1 MIKAMN
7 LRKKLIL
14 LFLVIGSLPML
25 MAGSI
30 LYSRAET
37 EIQRLAEV
45 KAESILHGRFATT
58 KTYFQ
63 GLEEVVGDLASLS
76 RTQKAV
82 KQFGDIFDRAAID
95 DKSPRYQAALS
106 ELKKFYDE
114 QYAAEYKKQTGRD
127 IDVSQF
133 VGKLDPVAVMA
144 QFEFIADNQNPL
156 GQKNKMTSSRLDST
170 YSAIHAEHHP
180 RYNDILQRHALYD
193 VFIVDA
199 KGRVVYTVFKELD
212 FATDL
217 KSGPWA
223 DSGLARAF
231 EAGLKSRPGKVH
243 IEDFAAYTPS
253 YDGPAGFMSAPIVG
267 DNGQNLGVLVVQFP
281 IDKLN
286 AIVADRTGLGETGDV
301 ILLGADGRLRT
312 DTRRVENANH
322 LKRQFNE
329 PGFKLHSELWSK
341 AVAEAKTDGTTVL
354 RATSYD
360 GLPVIGVVQ
369 RFQLGNLEWF
379 GVVELGEKETLAGL
393 RDMQLG
399 LAIVFLLSQSLVA
412 LAAFWFGR
420 KLAGELDSV
429 STLLGATSR
438 QVSASSQQSASAA
451 TELSEAATEQAASLQ
466 ETMASI
472 EEISAMVNQNAES
485 AVRAKSAVDLN
496 SVASEDG
503 SKSVDEMMRSIEEIR
518 STNDEIL
525 THMESSN
532 KEFGEIVKIISEIG
546 EKTTII
552 NDIVFQTKLLSF
564 NASVEAA
571 RAGEHGKGFA
581 VVAEEVGNLA
591 QMSGSAAREITEM
604 LTMSVKRVNSIVEQT
619 RERVDRLVE
628 VGQDKIAM
636 GQSTAQKCRESLSK
650 ISDNAKALSAM
661 VSEIAH
667 ASKEQAQGIQ
677 EINKAISQLDQV
689 TQQNSAVAQQ
699 SSAQAEELSA
709 QAEELQH
716 SVEMLMKV
724 VHGGEQE
731 PGSAESSGASSKDS
745 KTGKLLKMDA
755 SSAGKSSGTSKRSQ
769 TVASKTA
776 TKTASRRVS
785 GSDVVPSHQDSGF
798 EEF

>member
-1 MIKAMN
+1 MLKAMN

-14 LFLVIGSLPML
+14 LFVAIGSLPML
-25 MAGSI
+25 ISGGV
-30 LYSRAET
+30 LYKEAEL
-37 EIQRLAEV
+37 EIQRLAEA
-45 KAESILHGRFATT
+45 KAEAVLQGRFATAE
-58 KTYFQ
+58 TYFH
-63 GLEEVVGDLASLS
+63 GLEEELRDLATLS
-76 RTQKAV
+76 RTQKALNG
-82 KQFGDIFDRAAID
+82 FNEIFSRASID
-95 DKSPRYQAALS
+95 EKSPKYETAKS
-106 ELKKFYDE
+106 ELKKYYEDQFG
-114 QYAAEYKKQTGRD
+114 AEYKKQTGRE
-127 IDVSQF
+127 IDAAQF
-133 VGKLDPVAVMA
+133 LSRLDPVAVMA
-144 QFEFIADNQNPL
+144 QFEFIADNEHPL
-156 GQKNKMTSSRLDST
+156 GQKNKLNKSRVGSA
-170 YSAIHAEHHP
+170 YSAIHEEHHH
-180 RYNDILQRHALYD
+180 RYNDVLQRHGLYD
-193 VFIVDA
+193 IFIVNTE
-199 KGRVVYTVFKELD
+199 GRVVYTVFKELD

-217 KSGPWA
+217 RAGPWA
-223 DSGLARAF
+223 ESGLARAF
-231 EAGLKSRPGKVH
+231 EAGLKSRAGRVH
-243 IEDFAAYTPS
+243 VEDFAAYTPS
-253 YDGPAGFMSAPIVG
+253 YDGPAGFMSTPIMDPEHG
-267 DNGQNLGVLVVQFP
+267 KTLGVFVIQFP

-286 AIVADRTGLGETGDV
+286 AIISDRTGLGETGDMV
-301 ILLGADGRLRT
+301 LLGADGQLRS
-312 DTRRVENANH
+312 DTYRIKDANH

-329 PGFKLHSELWSK
+329 PGFKLTSELWTAAMSQ
-341 AVAEAKTDGTTVL
+341 ARDEGSTVL
-354 RATSYD
+354 RAASYD

-369 RFQLGNLEWF
+369 KLKLGNLEWY
-379 GVVELGEKETLAGL
+379 GVIELGEKELLAGL
-393 RDMQLG
+393 RTMQFELLLIFLFSQG
-399 LAIVFLLSQSLVA
+399 LVGF
-412 LAAFWFGR
+412 AAFWFGR

-429 STLLGATSR
+429 STILGLTSR

-496 SVASEDG
+496 TVASDDG
-503 SKSVDEMMRSIEEIR
+503 ARSVDEMMHSIEEIR
-518 STNDEIL
+518 TTNDEIL
-525 THMESSN
+525 SHMESSN

-591 QMSGSAAREITEM
+591 QMSGTAAREITEM
-604 LTMSVKRVNSIVEQT
+604 LSLSVKRVNSIVETT

-650 ISDNAKALSAM
+650 IADNAKSLSAM

-699 SSAQAEELSA
+699 SSSQAEELSS
-709 QAEELQH
+709 QAEELRN

-724 VHGGEQE
+724 VHGADIAHASDSEVSRT
-731 PGSAESSGASSKDS
+731 GSHKGSQP
-745 KTGKLLKMDA
+745 
-755 SSAGKSSGTSKRSQ
+755 AGKVVKLTTPSALPSNSKPTVGGT
-769 TVASKTA
+769 ASKFS
-776 TKTASRRVS
+776 SRKVS
-785 GSDVVPSHQDSGF
+785 GGDVVPSHNDSGF